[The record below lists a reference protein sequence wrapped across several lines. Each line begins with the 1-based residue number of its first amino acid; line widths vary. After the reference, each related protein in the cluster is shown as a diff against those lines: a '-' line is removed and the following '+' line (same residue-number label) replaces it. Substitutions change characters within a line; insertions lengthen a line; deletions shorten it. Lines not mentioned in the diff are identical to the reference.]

1 MGNFC
6 GLANDRNR
14 DAILER
20 QRPVFDAIEKGD
32 MKAMYQCLQ
41 DMKNENEEKKEG
53 TTKEESFVNWTNK
66 EGKTPVLV
74 ACEYARMKLRYF
86 HSPLNAS
93 LCVSDKFETT
103 HFTSC
108 MSGHLQVVKWLL
120 ETRNDSKWKSK
131 NPDSLDWQSRHPKN
145 QVPI

>member
-1 MGNFC
+1 MFLIDVSKHPHTSKKKDFFTVERVMGNFC

-66 EGKTPVLV
+66 EEK
-74 ACEYARMKLRYF
+74 
-86 HSPLNAS
+86 
-93 LCVSDKFETT
+93 
-103 HFTSC
+103 
-108 MSGHLQVVKWLL
+108 
-120 ETRNDSKWKSK
+120 
-131 NPDSLDWQSRHPKN
+131 HPFWSHAN
-145 QVPI
+145 MRG